1 MVCDIPQRA
10 SNDSDFK
17 TLSKIDKQIIVYKV
31 LTGAS
36 NQDAFRLFHPE
47 YLDNTGKLNAAGLQ
61 DCKFFFNYGKNRE
74 YIEAYEKTVE
84 EFFNA
89 RNKKTPKHS
98 REVTDEEKVAALNSI
113 VRYVV
118 DNSIDIEK
126 LEDPTI
132 LLKTADKVKLFDQIG
147 EQEIK
152 PIRVLM
158 ARCKSECRYRLFCE
172 SMVLEGQA
180 IDECQ
185 YCKALKVAKDNG
197 YKYDP
202 RTNLDIPEDVV
213 KRLEEKNN
221 VSTLDIL
228 NGKVEN

>member
-1 MVCDIPQRA
+1 MIDIPKDIPNKA
-10 SNDSDFK
+10 DFPQVK
-17 TLSKIDKQIIVYKV
+17 KLDRQIICAAV
-31 LTGAS
+31 LLNLP
-36 NQDAFRLFHPE
+36 NQEAFKLYHPE
-47 YLDNTGKLNAAGLQ
+47 YLDSSGKGLNDAGKRASSMFWQ
-61 DCKFFFNYGKNRE
+61 YGKVKDYRE
-74 YIEAYEKTVE
+74 QYEKVVE

-89 RNKKTPKHS
+89 RNKKTTKQS
-98 REVTDEEKVAALNSI
+98 KEVTDEEKVAALNSI

-147 EQEIK
+147 AQEIK
-152 PIRVLM
+152 PIRVLP

-228 NGKVEN
+228 NGKIEN